1 MIVKRFGT
9 IAIDLGFITQDQLV
23 EALTI
28 QVRDNI
34 LNKPH
39 RKIGEILVD
48 QGWMTED
55 QQCEVLRTMNQ
66 AIMLTL
72 AVGR

>member
-1 MIVKRFGT
+1 MIKKRFGT
-9 IAIDLGFITQDQLV
+9 IAVDMGFITQDQLV

-34 LNKPH
+34 LNKAH

-48 QGWMTED
+48 QGWMTEE
-55 QQCEVLRTMNQ
+55 QQGEVLKSMNQ
-66 AIMLTL
+66 VIMLTL
-72 AVGR
+72 ATGR

>member
-1 MIVKRFGT
+1 MIRKRFGT
-9 IAIDLGFITQDQLV
+9 IAIDMGFITPDQLV

-34 LNKPH
+34 LNKAH
-39 RKIGEILVD
+39 RKIGEILVE
-48 QGWMTED
+48 QGWMTEE
-55 QQCEVLRTMNQ
+55 QQGEVLKTMNQ

-72 AVGR
+72 ATGR

>member
-1 MIVKRFGT
+1 MIRKRFGT
-9 IAIDLGFITQDQLV
+9 IAIDMGFITPDQLV

-34 LNKPH
+34 LNKAH
-39 RKIGEILVD
+39 RKIGEILVE
-48 QGWMTED
+48 QGWMTEE
-55 QQCEVLRTMNQ
+55 QQREVLKTMNQ

-72 AVGR
+72 ATGR

>member
-1 MIVKRFGT
+1 M
-9 IAIDLGFITQDQLV
+9 GFITQEQLV

-34 LNKPH
+34 MDKPH

-48 QGWMTED
+48 QGWLTED
-55 QQCEVLRTMNQ
+55 QRREVLKTMDQ
-66 AIMLTL
+66 AIMFTL
-72 AVGR
+72 AAGR

>member
-1 MIVKRFGT
+1 MIKKRFGT
-9 IAIDLGFITQDQLV
+9 IAIDMGFITQEQLV

-34 LNKPH
+34 MKNPH

-48 QGWMTED
+48 QGWMSDD
-55 QQCEVLRTMNQ
+55 QRREVLKTMNQ
-66 AIMLTL
+66 AIMFTL
-72 AVGR
+72 AAGR

>member
-1 MIVKRFGT
+1 MIKKRFGT
-9 IAIDLGFITQDQLV
+9 IAIDMGFITQGQLV

-39 RKIGEILVD
+39 RKIGDILVD
-48 QGWMTED
+48 QGWMTKD
-55 QQCEVLRTMNQ
+55 QQREVLKTMSQ
-66 AIMLTL
+66 AVLFTL
-72 AVGR
+72 ASGR